1 MIDITK
7 LPMRVAI
14 GQVNELTEE
23 FLTFAKQLG
32 LQDVQMNLYNLPSDM
47 KDTGR
52 LEFHDLLKL
61 HSRAAERG
69 LRLIAIENVPIRFYD
84 KIMLGQAGREKQLE
98 NMQESIRNLG
108 RAGIPI
114 FGYHFISTG
123 VWRTGWD
130 TPIRGGAI
138 SNSFKLELAKHAPL
152 SYDRVYDEDEMW
164 ANYDWY
170 MQRILPVAEEYNVR
184 MALHPDDPPVPI
196 LGGVSRLF
204 RNFANFKRALERHP
218 SRMHGLDF
226 CHGCWS
232 EMRGGAGVLEAAE
245 YFGAQGRIFYV
256 HMRDVQG
263 GCDDFTEC
271 YINEGNSN
279 IFKVILKLREVGFN
293 GFMIDDHVPHMV
305 NDSSYGHRGRAH
317 ATGYI
322 TAMLDAVNVVSPI
335 KDPMLAQPEPAPV
348 AVAAAPKAISVKK
361 SRAKKPKDTPP
372 KFSVNAK
379 AMKELPTEPMIKGG
393 GRLRFGG
400 EI

>member
-32 LQDVQMNLYNLPSDM
+32 LQDVQMNLYNLPPDM

-69 LRLIAIENVPIRFYD
+69 LRLIAIENVPIRFYE
-84 KIMLGQAGREKQLE
+84 KIMLGQEGREQQLE

-170 MQRILPVAEEYNVR
+170 MQRIL
-184 MALHPDDPPVPI
+184 PVPI

-279 IFKVILKLREVGFN
+279 IFKVMLKLREVGFN
-293 GFMIDDHVPHMV
+293 GFIIDDHVPHMV

>member
-1 MIDITK
+1 
-7 LPMRVAI
+7 MRIAI

-32 LQDVQMNLYNLPSDM
+32 LDDVQMNLYNLPTDM

-52 LEFHDLLKL
+52 LEFMDLLRLKT
-61 HSRAAERG
+61 RAEERG

-84 KIMLGQAGREKQLE
+84 KIMLGKEGREHQLA

-123 VWRTGWD
+123 VWRTGWE

-138 SNSFKLELAKHAPL
+138 SNSFKTELAKHAPWF
-152 SYDRVYDEDEMW
+152 YDRDYNEEEMW

-170 MQRILPVAEEYNVR
+170 LERILPVAEEYNVR
-184 MALHPDDPPVPI
+184 MALHPDDPPVPK
-196 LGGVSRLF
+196 LGGVPRLF
-204 RNFANFKRALERHP
+204 RNFDNFKRAMERHP
-218 SRMHGLDF
+218 NRMHGLDF

-256 HMRDVQG
+256 HMRDVKG

-271 YINEGNSN
+271 FINEGNSN
-279 IFKVILKLREVGFN
+279 IFNVMMKLRQVGFK
-293 GFMIDDHVPHMV
+293 GFIIDDHVPHLV
-305 NDSSYGHRGRAH
+305 NDSAYGHRGRAH
-317 ATGYI
+317 ATGYL
-322 TAMLDAVNVVSPI
+322 TAIMDVVNQLQPDPTPSASKANDLKPAILAKTPRKKKPSNTPPVFKPPSKRALAALP
-335 KDPMLAQPEPAPV
+335 KDPMV
-348 AVAAAPKAISVKK
+348 
-361 SRAKKPKDTPP
+361 
-372 KFSVNAK
+372 
-379 AMKELPTEPMIKGG
+379 KGG
-393 GRLRFGG
+393 GKLK
-400 EI
+400 